1 MVGLITC
8 QHGDTSRSV
17 NTAVLASDSLELI
30 TRRVIAELEGPEAA
44 LNDERV
50 KVYSTTDS
58 PEYKQM
64 IELHGGKNVGS
75 ISSKTSFILCGENMG
90 PSKLEKAKKL
100 GIQMMSEDD
109 FLNLIE

>member
-1 MVGLITC
+1 
-8 QHGDTSRSV
+8 
-17 NTAVLASDSLELI
+17 
-30 TRRVIAELEGPEAA
+30 
-44 LNDERV
+44 
-50 KVYSTTDS
+50 
-58 PEYKQM
+58 M
-64 IELHGGKNVGS
+64 IELHGGKNAGS